1 MSEFWP
7 LPYQLLWP
15 CGLVIAWMAGE
26 MLHRW
31 TALPRISVYGVVGFL
46 FANFAFGSM
55 AQAESDIF
63 MLLANLA
70 FGLIL
75 FELGYRINL
84 QWLKRNPWI
93 LVTAL
98 VEASASFICVYFIAL
113 AFDVAS
119 FTAAML
125 AALAMSTSPAAVLR
139 VVNENASA
147 GQVTERLLHFSMCNC
162 VLAVLTFKV
171 IIGVGLFHGSGDL
184 LHAISNSFAVLLV
197 SAGMGLLMGLLL
209 PAWLRHFT
217 PNGPNGRDATLAF
230 ALAVALLVAV
240 THVLKFSPVL
250 ATLTFGIVARH
261 RRISLSRTQRNFG
274 VLGDLLSVLLFFYI
288 ATTLKWQ
295 HVLAGLPLALVLVF
309 ARTSV
314 KVLAVSAFARVSGIT
329 LRKAV
334 LTGVALT
341 PMSVFAILLLEQTRR
356 LGVDLVEN
364 LLPLAAL
371 VLLLEVI
378 GPILTQRALIMARE
392 TSSTS

>member
-1 MSEFWP
+1 MLEIWP
-7 LPYQLLWP
+7 LPYQLVWP
-15 CGLVIAWMAGE
+15 CGLIFAWMIGE
-26 MLHRW
+26 MVHLW

-46 FANFAFGSM
+46 FGNFAVGSL
-55 AQAESDIF
+55 AQAESDTF

-84 QWLKRNPWI
+84 QWLRRNPWL

-98 VEASASFICVYFIAL
+98 VEASASFVCVYFIAL
-113 AFDVAS
+113 AFGVAS

-147 GQVTERLLHFSMCNC
+147 GQVTERLLHLSMCNC
-162 VLAVLTFKV
+162 VLAVLTFKI
-171 IIGVGLFHGSGDL
+171 IIGVGLFQTSGDV
-184 LHAISNSFAVLLV
+184 LHAISNSLAVLLV
-197 SAGMGLLMGLLL
+197 SASMGLVMGLLL

-217 PNGPNGRDATLAF
+217 PSGPTGRDATLAF
-230 ALAVALLVAV
+230 ALAVAILVAV
-240 THVLKFSPVL
+240 THVLKYSPVL

-261 RRISLSRTQRNFG
+261 RRMSLSRTQRNFG
-274 VLGDLLSVLLFFYI
+274 ILGDLLSVLLFFFI
-288 ATTLKWQ
+288 ATTLKWS

-309 ARTSV
+309 ARTAV
-314 KVLAVSAFARVSGIT
+314 KVIAVSGFAHLSGIS
-329 LRKAV
+329 LRKAM

-356 LGVDLVEN
+356 LGVDLVDS

-371 VLLLEVI
+371 ALLLEVF
-378 GPILTQRALIMARE
+378 GPILTQRALVMARE
-392 TSSTS
+392 TAATT